1 MWSPRLQC
9 EQVLASNRTWRA
21 LSSCQVKLVAPAVA
35 SCLDVVKLN
44 VLKCPAMM
52 KPLASKDETMAA
64 LMPVPESQSARV
76 RVDSLEEQPLVVKYL
91 TLNCPRHLI
100 WQSLQKAEPGSKVSV
115 VLTRVASLSVPVRML
130 YHLLWGKRIRD
141 EICNPGMCTT
151 HFDISY
157 RVVSC
162 GHPLSPLS
170 AT

>member
-1 MWSPRLQC
+1 M
-9 EQVLASNRTWRA
+9 V
-21 LSSCQVKLVAPAVA
+21 
-35 SCLDVVKLN
+35 SCLVVVKLN
-44 VLKCPAMM
+44 EVKGHVMV

-130 YHLLWGKRIRD
+130 YHLLWGSASVMKFAILECARPIL
-141 EICNPGMCTT
+141 
-151 HFDISY
+151 ISHTELFL
-157 RVVSC
+157 VAIHC
-162 GHPLSPLS
+162 HLCQPLDATLAFAFGFPLLSPTGVGCGGS
-170 AT
+170 